1 MKCLDLKKKNSKLI
15 VFFMKSLVETPSFCY
30 WYIKKYDIVNLKEV
44 IMKKN
49 IIFLLLLISLFSF
62 SARIS
67 DKVIVHKS
75 AASLSDEESA
85 IIAVPAWLTLIEI
98 DNQRFKVNGKRVKLS
113 PGKHHIKFRE
123 NGCIALLCERM
134 NFNEVVVEANKM
146 YLLNSY
152 VTETYSNGN
161 YRVKYEFIDITEE
174 DIKKINKSKV
184 NQYKKET
191 D

>member
-1 MKCLDLKKKNSKLI
+1 
-15 VFFMKSLVETPSFCY
+15 
-30 WYIKKYDIVNLKEV
+30 
-44 IMKKN
+44 
-49 IIFLLLLISLFSF
+49 
-62 SARIS
+62 
-67 DKVIVHKS
+67 
-75 AASLSDEESA
+75 
-85 IIAVPAWLTLIEI
+85 
-98 DNQRFKVNGKRVKLS
+98 
-113 PGKHHIKFRE
+113 
-123 NGCIALLCERM
+123 
-134 NFNEVVVEANKM
+134 M